1 MSCRRLQAKKN
12 VVSGKVFEAHEEIS
26 KTQKTVEAKEQ
37 QLQQLQAAV
46 QHHQSQEVSLRAEL
60 EHLRQQYQHLQ
71 QQQQQA
77 GRGTISDP
85 GVPQR
90 SQLQLPIQQMLA
102 QQQQQQQ
109 QHQAAMAA
117 LSSRG
122 GLSESLNGSPMAAAG
137 SSPFAHG
144 GGDSPASKIG
154 RMRIDKTPPRD
165 QDELSLTVGK
175 VSAVV
180 QYRTVL
186 FHPCLAKGPAA
197 QSCACVLLVIA
208 AGQCGSIHDSTLSFH
223 PMRLCLAL
231 LQHH

>member
-1 MSCRRLQAKKN
+1 VVIYVRSSGKHIQQKVHDCPSALSCRRLQAKKN
-12 VVSGKVFEAHEEIS
+12 VVSGKVFEAHEEIC

-60 EHLRQQYQHLQ
+60 EQLRQQYQHLQQ

-90 SQLQLPIQQMLA
+90 GQLQLPIQQMLA

-109 QHQAAMAA
+109 QHQAAIAA
-117 LSSRG
+117 LSNRG

-137 SSPFAHG
+137 SSSPFAHG

-154 RMRIDKTPPRD
+154 RMRIDRTPPRD
-165 QDELSLTVGK
+165 QDELSLTVG
-175 VSAVV
+175 AN
-180 QYRTVL
+180 
-186 FHPCLAKGPAA
+186 
-197 QSCACVLLVIA
+197 
-208 AGQCGSIHDSTLSFH
+208 
-223 PMRLCLAL
+223 
-231 LQHH
+231 